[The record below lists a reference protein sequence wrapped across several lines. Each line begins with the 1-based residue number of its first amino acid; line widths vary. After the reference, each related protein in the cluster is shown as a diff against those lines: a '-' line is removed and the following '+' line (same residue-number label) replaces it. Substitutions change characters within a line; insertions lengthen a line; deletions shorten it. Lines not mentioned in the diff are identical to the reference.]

1 MLSYLDI
8 KRELGQNIYIYPVFP
23 SSIKANSIDLHVSKF
38 GWSLKTQKSIRTS
51 KGHLTIPANDTALIY
66 TQESIYVSHRI
77 GGSFHSKV
85 TLVSKGLGHIG
96 TALDAQYVGSCL
108 IAIHNHSTKPVDLVI
123 GQEFVTLHLFYLDTP
138 CFEKKIIQDNA
149 PGHKLMISGMEE
161 NSVNEYMTWR
171 DSNKWNVS
179 SIELLHK
186 MLESKEYQQ
195 CKKEYE
201 RELKEFGNNRFWHIW
216 KNVFIASI
224 SCIAFLVFLAIPSY
238 WLEMGTFTTLSKTIL
253 EDIACPIA
261 VSIIT
266 VFLTKTVIDQNK
278 RLP

>member
-38 GWSLKTQKSIRTS
+38 GWSLKTKKSIRTS
-51 KGHLTIPANDTALIY
+51 ENHLTIPANDTALIY
-66 TQESIYVSHRI
+66 TKESIYVSHRI

-96 TALDAQYVGSCL
+96 TALDAQYVGNCL
-108 IAIHNHSTKPVDLVI
+108 IAIHNHSTNPVKLTI
-123 GQEFVTLHLFYLDTP
+123 GQEFVTLHLFYLNTP
-138 CFEKKIIQDNA
+138 CFEKKIVQDNS
-149 PGHKLMISGMEE
+149 PGHKSMISGMEE
-161 NSVNEYMTWR
+161 KSVQEYMDWR
-171 DSNKWNVS
+171 DDNKWNVS

-186 MLESKEYQQ
+186 MLESSEYQQ
-195 CKKEYE
+195 CKREYE
-201 RELKEFGNNRFWHIW
+201 VELKEFGKNRFWHIW
-216 KNVFIASI
+216 KNVFIAFL
-224 SCIAFLVFLAIPSY
+224 SCIAFLFLLAIPAY
-238 WLEMGTFTTLSKTIL
+238 WVECGFSALAKTIL

-266 VFLTKTVIDQNK
+266 VFLTKTVLEHHK
-278 RLP
+278 RAT